1 MRSMPSATKATS
13 TSIKFQLVGVAEL
26 IEMQEMRVPIY
37 QRSYRWRPDAEVAQ
51 YWSDLLHA
59 FGETDEYF
67 LGTVV
72 LTTEGDGT
80 RKTIIDGQQR
90 IVTTSLLLAAIRDHL
105 ESRGN
110 EKFSVIERDYLA
122 KETLQSEGKDPR
134 LILNPED
141 DSIFAHIVSGDA
153 DPKAADGKAPAV
165 MKAYAFLS
173 KAVGEVADSVGDEAE
188 KRLLQWATF
197 LRERVRLG
205 VIEVP
210 SESDAY
216 VIFETLNNRGADLTT
231 ADLLKNYIFG
241 RAGSEL
247 DKVRDYWMRTLGALE
262 LSAADSK
269 FTAFLRHYWSS
280 RYGLTRERDLY
291 AKIKEKVRTKS
302 QASQFTIDLSRAAEK
317 YAAITNPS
325 HEFWTTLDHAGKA
338 DLQIL
343 ARFNL
348 APNRP
353 LLLAAMDKFSGVE
366 LKKLLRAA
374 VSWSVRGTVT
384 ETINSGTTEER
395 YCDAA
400 VAIRGGQVKTVKSVR
415 ERLGSTI
422 PSDDQFKEAFAI
434 MRVPKNVTARYYL
447 LALERYEAKT
457 SEPELVPNEDGDK
470 LNLEHV
476 LPQNATQTDWPTFKT
491 ADERYNWAYRLGNM
505 TLLPKGKN
513 GKIGNKSFAVKAP
526 ILQSSTLSLTA
537 TVGQHTKWTAAEIAA
552 RQKTLAE
559 KAVFAWPR

>member
-1 MRSMPSATKATS
+1 MPSAAKATP

-37 QRSYRWRPDAEVAQ
+37 QRSYRWRPDGEVSQ

-59 FGETDEYF
+59 FDDTDEYF

-72 LTTEGDGT
+72 LTTEGDAS

-90 IVTTSLLLAAIRDHL
+90 IVTTSLLLAVIRDHL
-105 ESRGN
+105 KDHGN
-110 EKFSVIERDYLA
+110 EKYSVIERDYLA

-134 LILNPED
+134 LVLNPED
-141 DSIFAHIVSGDA
+141 DSIFSSVVSGDA
-153 DPKAADGKAPAV
+153 DPESADSKAPAV

-173 KAVGEVADSVGDEAE
+173 KAMGTVADSVGDEGE

-197 LRERVRLG
+197 LRERVRVG

-262 LSAADSK
+262 LTAADSK

-291 AKIKEKVRTKS
+291 AKIKEKVRTRS
-302 QASQFTIDLSRAAEK
+302 QASQFAIDLSRAAEK
-317 YAAITNPS
+317 YAAITNPG
-325 HEFWTTLDHAGKA
+325 HDFWTNLDYTGKA

-353 LLLAAMDKFSGVE
+353 LLLSAMEKFSQAE
-366 LKKLLRAA
+366 LKKLLRAL
-374 VSWSVRGTVT
+374 VSWSVRGTVA

-395 YCDAA
+395 YCEVAS
-400 VAIRGGQVKTVKSVR
+400 AIRSGQVKTAKSVK
-415 ERLGSTI
+415 EKLGNAI

-434 MRVPKNVTARYYL
+434 MRVTKNVTARYYL
-447 LALERYEAKT
+447 LALERYEAKNP
-457 SEPELVPNEDGDK
+457 EPELVPNEDGDK

-476 LPQNATQTDWPTFKT
+476 LPQNATEAEWPTFKT
-491 ADERYNWAYRLGNM
+491 AEDRYNWAYRLGNM

-526 ILQSSTLSLTA
+526 ILKSSAMTLTA
-537 TVGQHTKWTAAEIAA
+537 EVGKNKQWTSVEIAA
-552 RQKTLAE
+552 RQNLLAE
-559 KAVFAWPR
+559 KAVLAWPR

>member
-1 MRSMPSATKATS
+1 MPSAKATP

-37 QRSYRWRPDAEVAQ
+37 QRSYRWRPDAEVSQ
-51 YWSDLLHA
+51 YWSDLRHA

-72 LTTEGDGT
+72 LTTEGDSA

-141 DSIFAHIVSGDA
+141 DSIFASIVSGDA
-153 DPKAADGKAPAV
+153 DPKAADSKAPAV
-165 MKAYAFLS
+165 MKGYAFLS
-173 KAVGEVADSVGDEAE
+173 EAVGEVADSVGDEAE

-241 RAGSEL
+241 KAGSEL

-317 YAAITNPS
+317 YSAITNPG

-348 APNRP
+348 APNRA
-353 LLLAAMDKFSGVE
+353 LLLAAMDKFSAVE

-400 VAIRGGQVKTVKSVR
+400 VAIRSGQVKTVKSVR

-434 MRVPKNVTARYYL
+434 MRVPKNATARYYL

-476 LPQNATQTDWPTFKT
+476 LPQNATQTDWPSFKT

-526 ILQSSTLSLTA
+526 ILQSSALSLTA
-537 TVGQHTKWTAAEIAA
+537 TVGQHTQWTAGEIAA
-552 RQKTLAE
+552 RQKALAE

>member
-1 MRSMPSATKATS
+1 MPSAAKATP

-37 QRSYRWRPDAEVAQ
+37 QRSYRWRPDAEVSQ

-59 FGETDEYF
+59 FDETDEYF

-72 LTTEGDGT
+72 LTTEGDGS

-105 ESRGN
+105 KDRGN

-134 LILNPED
+134 LVLNPED
-141 DSIFAHIVSGDA
+141 DSIFSSIVSGDA
-153 DPKAADGKAPAV
+153 DPGATDGKASAV

-173 KAVGEVADSVGDEAE
+173 EAMGVVADAVGDESE
-188 KRLLQWATF
+188 KRLLQWAAF

-241 RAGSEL
+241 KAGSEL

-280 RYGLTRERDLY
+280 RYGSTRERDLY
-291 AKIKEKVRTKS
+291 AKIKERVRTKA
-302 QASQFTIDLSRAAEK
+302 QASQFAIDLSRAAEK
-317 YAAITNPS
+317 YAAITNPG
-325 HEFWTTLDHAGKA
+325 HEFWTNLDYAGKA

-353 LLLAAMDKFSGVE
+353 LLLAAMDKFSEVE
-366 LKKLLRAA
+366 LKKLLRAV

-400 VAIRGGQVKTVKSVR
+400 VAIRGGQVKSVKSVR

-447 LALERYEAKT
+447 LALERFEAKNP
-457 SEPELVPNEDGDK
+457 EPELVPNEDGDK

-476 LPQNATQTDWPTFKT
+476 LPQNATLADWPTFKT

-505 TLLPKGKN
+505 TLLQKGKN
-513 GKIGNKSFAVKAP
+513 GKIGNKPFAVKAP
-526 ILQSSTLSLTA
+526 ILQSSAINLTA
-537 TVGQHTKWTAAEIAA
+537 AVGQHPTWTAVEIAA
-552 RQKTLAE
+552 RQKSLAE
-559 KAVFAWPR
+559 TAVLAWPR

>member
-1 MRSMPSATKATS
+1 MPPATKATS

-134 LILNPED
+134 LVLNPED
-141 DSIFAHIVSGDA
+141 DAIFSSIVSGDA
-153 DPKAADGKAPAV
+153 DPEAADGKSPAV
-165 MKAYAFLS
+165 MKSYAFLS
-173 KAVGEVADSVGDEAE
+173 KAMGAVADSVGDEAE

-241 RAGSEL
+241 KAGSEL
-247 DKVRDYWMRTLGALE
+247 DKVRDYWMRTLGSLE

-291 AKIKEKVRTKS
+291 DKIKEKVKTKS

-317 YAAITNPS
+317 YAAITNPG
-325 HEFWTTLDHAGKA
+325 HEFWTNLDHAGKA

-353 LLLAAMDKFSGVE
+353 LLLAAMDKFSDVE

-384 ETINSGTTEER
+384 ETMNSGTTEER

-415 ERLGSTI
+415 EKLGSTI

-434 MRVPKNVTARYYL
+434 MRVPKNAAARYYL
-447 LALERYEAKT
+447 LALERYDAKT
-457 SEPELVPNEDGDK
+457 PEPELVPNEDGDK

-476 LPQNATQTDWPTFKT
+476 LPQNATQADWPTFKT
-491 ADERYNWAYRLGNM
+491 AEERYNWAYRLGNM

-513 GKIGNKSFAVKAP
+513 GKIGNKSFSVKAP
-526 ILQSSTLSLTA
+526 ILQSSALSLTA
-537 TVGQHTKWTAAEIAA
+537 TVGQHAKWTAAEIAA
-552 RQKTLAE
+552 RQKVLAE
-559 KAVFAWPR
+559 KAVLAWPR

>member
-1 MRSMPSATKATS
+1 MPSAAKATP

-26 IEMQEMRVPIY
+26 IEMQEMRVPVY
-37 QRSYRWRPDAEVAQ
+37 QRSYRWRPDGEVAQ

-59 FGETDEYF
+59 FGESDEYF

-72 LTTEGDGT
+72 LTTDGDNS

-90 IVTTSLLLAAIRDHL
+90 VVTTSLLLAAIRDRL
-105 ESRGN
+105 KERGN
-110 EKFSVIERDYLA
+110 EKFRVIERDYLA
-122 KETLQSEGKDPR
+122 KETLESDGKDFR

-141 DSIFAHIVSGDA
+141 DSFFASVVSGDVDLGA
-153 DPKAADGKAPAV
+153 VDSKAPAV
-165 MKAYAFLS
+165 VKAYAFLS
-173 KAVGEVADSVGDEAE
+173 EAVGKLADSVGNEGE
-188 KRLLQWATF
+188 KRLLQWANF

-241 RAGSEL
+241 RAGDHL
-247 DKVRDYWMRTLGALE
+247 DKVRDYWMRTLGSLE

-291 AKIKEKVRTKS
+291 SKIKEKVKTRS
-302 QASQFTIDLSRAAEK
+302 QAAQFTIDLSRAAER
-317 YAAITNPS
+317 YAAITNPG
-325 HEFWTTLDHAGKA
+325 HDFWTNMDYAGKA
-338 DLQIL
+338 DLQLL

-353 LLLAAMDKFSGVE
+353 LLLAAMEKFSQVE
-366 LKKLLRAA
+366 LKRLLRAL

-395 YCDAA
+395 YCDVAA
-400 VAIRGGQVKTVKSVR
+400 AIRSGQVKTVKSVR
-415 ERLGSTI
+415 EKMGNTI
-422 PSDDQFKEAFAI
+422 PSDDQFREAFAI
-434 MRVPKNVTARYYL
+434 MRVPKNITARYYL
-447 LALERYEAKT
+447 LALERYEAKN
-457 SEPELVPNEDGDK
+457 SEAELVPNEDGDK
-470 LNLEHV
+470 VNLEHV
-476 LPQNATQTDWPTFKT
+476 LPQSATEADWPTFKT
-491 ADERYNWAYRLGNM
+491 AEDRYNWAYRLGNM
-505 TLLPKGKN
+505 ALLAKGKN
-513 GKIGNKSFAVKAP
+513 GKVGNKSFSVKAP
-526 ILQSSTLSLTA
+526 VLQSSAMSLTVEIGA
-537 TVGQHTKWTAAEIAA
+537 HAAWTAVEIAA

-559 KAVFAWPR
+559 KAVFTWPR

>member
-1 MRSMPSATKATS
+1 MPSNTKAAY
-13 TSIKFQLVGVAEL
+13 TSIKFQLVGAAEL

-37 QRSYRWRPDAEVAQ
+37 QRSYRWRPDTEVLQ
-51 YWSDLLHA
+51 YWNDLLQA

-72 LTTEGDGT
+72 LTTEGDGA

-105 ESRGN
+105 KKRGN
-110 EKFSVIERDYLA
+110 EKYSVIERDYLA
-122 KETLQSEGKDPR
+122 KETLHSDGKDPR
-134 LILNPED
+134 LVLNPED
-141 DSIFAHIVSGDA
+141 DSIFNSIVAGDA
-153 DPKAADGKAPAV
+153 TPEAADSKAPAV
-165 MKAYAFLS
+165 MKAYALLS
-173 KAVGEVADSVGDEAE
+173 EAMGEIADSVGDEGE
-188 KRLLQWATF
+188 KRILQWASF
-197 LRERVRLG
+197 LRDRVRLG

-241 RAGSEL
+241 KSGDAL
-247 DKVRDYWMRTLGALE
+247 DKVRDHWMRTLGSLE

-291 AKIKEKVRTKS
+291 DKIKKGVKTKG
-302 QASQFTIDLSRAAEK
+302 QAAQFAIDLSRAAEQ
-317 YAAITNPS
+317 YAAITNPG
-325 HEFWTTLDHAGKA
+325 HEFWANLDYAGKA

-353 LLLAAMDKFSGVE
+353 LLLSAMEKFSQAE
-366 LKKLLRAA
+366 LKKLLRAL
-374 VSWSVRGTVT
+374 VSWSVRGVVT
-384 ETINSGTTEER
+384 ETVNSGSTEER
-395 YCDAA
+395 YCEVAT
-400 VAIRGGQVKTVKSVR
+400 AIRNGQVKTVKSVR
-415 ERLGSTI
+415 ERLGSAV
-422 PSDDQFKEAFAI
+422 PSDDHFKEAFAI
-434 MRVPKNVTARYYL
+434 MRVPKNATARYYL
-447 LALERYEAKT
+447 LALERYEAKNP
-457 SEPELVPNEDGDK
+457 EPELVPNEDGDQ

-476 LPQNATQTDWPTFKT
+476 LPQNATEVDWPAFKT
-491 ADERYNWAYRLGNM
+491 AEDRHSWAYRLGNM

-513 GKIGNKSFAVKAP
+513 GKIGNKSFVVKAP
-526 ILQSSTLSLTA
+526 ILSSSAMTL
-537 TVGQHTKWTAAEIAA
+537 TVEVGNQAKWTSVEIAA
-552 RQKTLAE
+552 RQKSLAE
-559 KAVFAWPR
+559 KAVLTWPR

>member
-1 MRSMPSATKATS
+1 MPSAAKATP

-26 IEMQEMRVPIY
+26 IEMQEMRVPVY
-37 QRSYRWRPDAEVAQ
+37 QRSYRWRPDAEVSQ

-72 LTTEGDGT
+72 LTTEGDGA

-105 ESRGN
+105 KERGN
-110 EKFSVIERDYLA
+110 EKYSVIERDYLA
-122 KETLQSEGKDPR
+122 KETLHSEGKDPR
-134 LILNPED
+134 LVLNPED
-141 DSIFAHIVSGDA
+141 DSVFSSIVSGDA
-153 DPKAADGKAPAV
+153 DPGASDNKAPAV
-165 MKAYAFLS
+165 MKAYSFLS
-173 KAVGEVADSVGDEAE
+173 EAMGAVADSVGNEGE
-188 KRLLQWATF
+188 KRLLQWANF

-241 RAGSEL
+241 KAGSEL

-291 AKIKEKVRTKS
+291 KKIKERVKTRN
-302 QASQFTIDLSRAAEK
+302 QASQFTIELSRAAEK
-317 YAAITNPS
+317 YAAITNPG
-325 HEFWTTLDHAGKA
+325 HDFWTNMDYAGKA

-353 LLLAAMDKFSGVE
+353 LLLAAMEKFSQTE
-366 LKKLLRAA
+366 LKKLLRAL

-384 ETINSGTTEER
+384 ETINSGSTEER
-395 YCDAA
+395 YCDVAA
-400 VAIRGGQVKTVKSVR
+400 AIRSGQVKTVKTVR

-447 LALERYEAKT
+447 LALERYEAKNP
-457 SEPELVPNEDGDK
+457 EPELVPNEDGDK

-476 LPQNATQTDWPTFKT
+476 LPQNATETDWPTFKT
-491 ADERYNWAYRLGNM
+491 AEDRYNWAYRLGNM

-513 GKIGNKSFAVKAP
+513 GKIGNKSFTVKAP
-526 ILQSSTLSLTA
+526 ILKSSAMALTA
-537 TVGQHTKWTAAEIAA
+537 QVGNHTDWTAAEIAA
-552 RQKTLAE
+552 RQRNLAE
-559 KAVFAWPR
+559 KAVLAWPR